1 MLKTT
6 NKPLKSVHYS
16 DFTIVNRDLEIIVHI
31 VKHSHCL
38 MPPNSLCVVHV
49 LLFLTQLYCVYCT
62 AVFMTQLGVCN
73 AAIDML
79 MRVT

>member
-38 MPPNSLCVVHV
+38 MPPNSLSFFIHV
-49 LLFLTQLYCVYCT
+49 LCMSCCF
-62 AVFMTQLGVCN
+62 
-73 AAIDML
+73 
-79 MRVT
+79 